1 MRWENIRLE
10 EGKYIPYIKNGQ
22 AQTVPLVNL
31 LPLQIKLHNKMISQR
46 KIGRSRNMQ
55 KRVLLVP
62 EYYLDIEDFILK

>member
-31 LPLQIKLHNKMISQR
+31 LPLQIKLHNKMISQ
-46 KIGRSRNMQ
+46 K
-55 KRVLLVP
+55 K
-62 EYYLDIEDFILK
+62 